1 MTEPLTVNRAL
12 IAPLTG
18 DLAGLWGSNAINP
31 DLVAIDG
38 MLGGAVTI
46 SLTNAPVTLTV
57 PAGFT
62 ATPSAGPTQ
71 SQNAFINFT
80 GTLTGDCTITFPMP
94 GFYIVNNRCVVGAF
108 VVFLASAA
116 PGNIITAPPGEC
128 VEVFCDGTNVWYVGL
143 ERVGSYVD
151 LAAAAVPRWI
161 SASTIPPYLNCTGG
175 TFNATTYPALAALLG
190 GTTLPDSRGSA
201 RFALN
206 QGTGRIILSGGFGI
220 DGTTLLAAGGTQ
232 TFAVA
237 NLPNTNLAVTI
248 GAGQGSHSHGTGVG
262 SNPFVTSGAG
272 ATYTLSGGAGQG
284 APAPTTGAATLPA
297 MSGTAATGGSGLP
310 NLPPG
315 YVGGLTLIRAG

>member
-1 MTEPLTVNRAL
+1 MTEPTTVNRAL

-18 DLAGLWGSNAINP
+18 DLPGLWGSAAINP

-38 MLGGAVTI
+38 MLGGAVTV

-71 SQNAFINFT
+71 SQNAFINFS

-108 VVFLASAA
+108 VVFLASSA

-128 VEVFCDGTNVWYVGL
+128 VEVFCDGVSMWYVGL
-143 ERVGSYVD
+143 GRVGEYMD

-161 SASTIPPYLNCTGG
+161 SVCTIPPYLNCDG
-175 TFNATTYPALAALLG
+175 TTFSATTYPALAALLG
-190 GTTLPDSRGSA
+190 GNTLPDSRGGA

-206 QGTGRIILSGGFGI
+206 QGTGRITASGGFGI
-220 DGTTLLAAGGTQ
+220 DGTTLLAAGGTE
-232 TFAVA
+232 TFNQA
-237 NLPNTNLAVTI
+237 NLPNYNLDLSGLSIANGTNISSAPSAQVTNI
-248 GAGQGSHSHGTGVG
+248 SQGAG
-262 SNPFVTSGAG
+262 NPKNGYQPGYPLTVN
-272 ATYTLSGGAGQG
+272 LSI
-284 APAPTTGAATLPA
+284 
-297 MSGTAATGGSGLP
+297 SGTVPSGGSGSP